1 MTALSFRVRS
11 EAYLVPEVIE
21 GRHQAVINSTL
32 GLVEDFDFVKFV
44 HSGTFPE
51 SEIINKISQVLVTQN
66 GDKLVSK
73 Y

>member
-1 MTALSFRVRS
+1 MTALSFRARS
-11 EAYLVPEVIE
+11 EACLVPEVIE

-51 SEIINKISQVLVTQN
+51 SESINKASVT
-66 GDKLVSK
+66 
-73 Y
+73 

>member
-21 GRHQAVINSTL
+21 GRHQAAINLTL

-51 SEIINKISQVLVTQN
+51 SEI
-66 GDKLVSK
+66 VS
-73 Y
+73 

>member
-1 MTALSFRVRS
+1 MTALSFRARS
-11 EAYLVPEVIE
+11 EACLVPEVIE

-51 SEIINKISQVLVTQN
+51 SEILCYITWVLATNKKMVT
-66 GDKLVSK
+66 KC
-73 Y
+73 

>member
-1 MTALSFRVRS
+1 MTALSFRARS
-11 EAYLVPEVIE
+11 EACLVPEVIE

-51 SEIINKISQVLVTQN
+51 SKMISYPSI
-66 GDKLVSK
+66 GDIK
-73 Y
+73 